1 MVNENDIGLY
11 VMLAMKNLYFT
22 NIQTENV
29 VSEVQRLLK
38 NMNVENVKL
47 ELEKKNVKIKDSM
60 WQSILN
66 NISKQ

>member
-1 MVNENDIGLY
+1 MINKNEIGLY

-38 NMNVENVKL
+38 NESVEEVKL
-47 ELEKKNVKIKDSM
+47 KLEKKGVK
-60 WQSILN
+60 N
-66 NISKQ
+66 RY